1 MSTDFVI
8 VAEKRDD
15 LGKGASRRLRHQE
28 KTPGILYG
36 SNQDPEPITVSH
48 DLLIKSL
55 QNEAFYSHIL
65 TVKIGGQECKAVLK
79 DLQRHP
85 YKPKILHI
93 DLQRVDENTAIHMA
107 VPLHF
112 LGADVAPGVKLGG
125 LLSHSMSELEVT
137 CKPKDL
143 PEYIEVDVS
152 QLDTGDT
159 LHISDLVLPAGVKS
173 VDLSHGH
180 DSPVATLQKLRGA
193 SSSEEDSEE
202 TAE

>member
-28 KTPGILYG
+28 KIPGILYG
-36 SNQDPEPITVSH
+36 SNQDPESITISH
-48 DLLIKSL
+48 DSLVKSL
-55 QNEAFYSHIL
+55 QNEAFYSHVL
-65 TVKIGGQECKAVLK
+65 TVKIGDQECKAVLK
-79 DLQRHP
+79 DLQRHA

-93 DLQRVDENTAIHMA
+93 DLQRVDENTQIHMA

-112 LGADVAPGVKLGG
+112 LGGDIAPGVKLGG
-125 LLSHSMSELEVT
+125 LLSHSLAELEIT

-152 QLDTGDT
+152 QLNTGDT

-173 VDLSHGH
+173 IELSHGH
-180 DSPVATLQKLRGA
+180 DAPVAILQKLRGTA
-193 SSSEEDSEE
+193 NSEEES
-202 TAE
+202 AE

>member
-15 LGKGASRRLRHQE
+15 LGKGASRRLRHQD

-36 SNQDPEPITVSH
+36 SNQDPEAITVSH
-48 DLLIKSL
+48 DLLVKSL
-55 QNEAFYSHIL
+55 QNEAFYSHVL
-65 TVKIGGQECKAVLK
+65 TVKIGDQECKAVLK
-79 DLQRHP
+79 DLQRHA
-85 YKPKILHI
+85 YKPKILHL
-93 DLQRVDENTAIHMA
+93 DLQRVDEDTKIHMA

-125 LLSHSMSELEVT
+125 LLSHSLAELEIT

-152 QLDTGDT
+152 QLNTGDT
-159 LHISDLVLPAGVKS
+159 LHISDLLLPAGVKS
-173 VDLSHGH
+173 IELSHGH
-180 DSPVATLQKLRGA
+180 DLPVATLQKLRGA
-193 SSSEEDSEE
+193 ATSEEEATE
-202 TAE
+202 